1 MRPSRPARGLVQ
13 LLQRVAARH
22 GATPGQVAIAWILAG
37 HPHAVPIPGTSRVE
51 RLEENTGGAGVTLTA
66 ADLGEIQEAASA
78 FELTGD
84 RYPEAMQRLINR

>member
-1 MRPSRPARGLVQ
+1 
-13 LLQRVAARH
+13 
-22 GATPGQVAIAWILAG
+22 
-37 HPHAVPIPGTSRVE
+37 VE